1 MQERYRSRCPIN
13 MSVEVFGDRWTLLI
27 IRDMMFGGKR
37 HFRELQR
44 SEEHI
49 SSNILADRLARL
61 VEAGIITKRDDP
73 SHKQKAIYSLTEQG
87 IDLLPV
93 LAQIG
98 AWGVKHLPVSEELGI
113 RAQLLADGGPEMWER
128 FMDELRE
135 VHLGIPS
142 PEHDGP
148 PVTQQLREAYEV
160 ARAAQ
165 HDGRPSH
172 P

>member
-1 MQERYRSRCPIN
+1 MDDNETFRSRCPIN
-13 MSVEVFGDRWTLLI
+13 MSVEIFGDRWTLLI

-61 VEAGIITKRDDP
+61 VAEGLVTKRDDP
-73 SHKQKAIYSLTEQG
+73 SHKQKAIYSLTEKG
-87 IDLLPV
+87 IELLPV

-98 AWGVKHLPVSEELGI
+98 AWGVKYLPVSEELGI
-113 RAQLLADGGPEMWER
+113 RAQLLADGGPEMWEW

-135 VHLGIPS
+135 VHLGIPA
-142 PEHDGP
+142 PDREGA
-148 PVTQQLREAYEV
+148 PVTQQLREAYLW
-160 ARAAQ
+160 ARDAKNEA
-165 HDGRPSH
+165 GMA
-172 P
+172 

>member
-1 MQERYRSRCPIN
+1 

-27 IRDMMFGGKR
+27 IRDVMFGGKR

-61 VEAGIITKRDDP
+61 VEEGILTKRDDP
-73 SHKQKAIYSLTEQG
+73 SHRQKAIYSLTEKG

-98 AWGVKHLPVSEELGI
+98 AWGVKYLPVSEELGI
-113 RAQLLADGGPEMWER
+113 RAQLLADGGPAMWER
-128 FMDELRE
+128 FMEELRE
-135 VHLGIPS
+135 VHLGIPA
-142 PEHDGP
+142 PEREGP
-148 PVTQQLREAYEV
+148 PVIQQLREAYLAAKS
-160 ARAAQ
+160 ARNDA
-165 HDGRPSH
+165 
-172 P
+172 